1 MKLLFD
7 ENLSPDL
14 VGFVRDEY
22 PDSTHVRDV
31 GLRGASDRRIWEHAR
46 ANDFVIVSKDEDF
59 RQRSLLEGAP
69 PKVVWLQVGNA
80 GTAPIAG
87 LLREQAPRLRR
98 FEGDE
103 ESAFLIVSLV
113 RRAV

>member
-7 ENLSPDL
+7 ENLSPKL
-14 VGFVRDEY
+14 VGLVRNEY
-22 PDSTHVRDV
+22 PGSSHVRDV

-46 ANDFVIVSKDEDF
+46 DNGFAIVSKDDDF

-80 GTAPIAG
+80 GTDRLAQ
-87 LLREQAPRLRR
+87 LLREQVTRLRQ
-98 FEGDE
+98 FEDEE
-103 ESAFLIVSLV
+103 ESAYLIVSLD
-113 RRAV
+113 RLAV

>member
-1 MKLLFD
+1 VKLLFD
-7 ENLSPDL
+7 ENLSPSL
-14 VGFVRDEY
+14 VGLVRDEY
-22 PDSTHVRDV
+22 PGSAHVRDV
-31 GLRGASDRRIWEHAR
+31 GLRGAPDKRIWAHAR
-46 ANDFVIVSKDEDF
+46 ESGFVIVSKDDDF

-80 GTAPIAG
+80 STAPIAG

-98 FEGDE
+98 FESEE

>member
-1 MKLLFD
+1 VKLLFD
-7 ENLSPDL
+7 ENLSPEL
-14 VGFVRDEY
+14 VALVRDEY

-31 GLRGASDRRIWEHAR
+31 GLRGTSDRRIWEHAR

-80 GTAPIAG
+80 GTVPIAD

-98 FEGDE
+98 FEGDA

>member
-14 VGFVRDEY
+14 VGLVRDEY
-22 PDSTHVRDV
+22 PGSTHVRDL
-31 GLRGASDRRIWEHAR
+31 GLRGASDRRIWDHAR
-46 ANDFVIVSKDEDF
+46 DNGFVIVSKDDDF

-87 LLREQAPRLRR
+87 LLREQARRLRR
-98 FEGDE
+98 FEGE
-103 ESAFLIVSLV
+103 EETALLIVSLV

>member
-1 MKLLFD
+1 VKLLFD
-7 ENLSPDL
+7 ENLSPSL
-14 VGFVRDEY
+14 VGLVRAEY

-31 GLRGASDRRIWEHAR
+31 GLRGASDQRIWEHAR
-46 ANDFVIVSKDEDF
+46 DNGFVIVSKDDDF

-80 GTAPIAG
+80 GTAPIAD
-87 LLREQAPRLRR
+87 LLRAQAPRLRR
-98 FEGDE
+98 FESEDE
-103 ESAFLIVSLV
+103 SSFLIVSLV

>member
-1 MKLLFD
+1 VKLLFD
-7 ENLSPDL
+7 ENLSPNL
-14 VGFVRDEY
+14 VELVREAY
-22 PDSTHVRDV
+22 PGSAHVGDI
-31 GLRGASDRRIWEHAR
+31 GLRGAPDRSIWEHAHEEG
-46 ANDFVIVSKDEDF
+46 FVIVSKDDDF

-80 GTAPIAG
+80 GTAQIAE

-98 FEGDE
+98 FEGEE
-103 ESAFLIVSLV
+103 ESAFLIVS